1 MPKAERNKLYGQLI
15 DECAAK
21 IKAITDGSFLEELQ
35 QKAAAADAETV
46 LKDFYDYLYDNDRL
60 INNVCMVD
68 LAARGLDLKDTT
80 KRKELQKDINLA
92 ALQAPQTIDDICKGL
107 DYLIKAESF
116 LAPLDEMFHFEFQP
130 LAKLAKQQ
138 LLQAALLPTMFEHI
152 YELITGIVE
161 DYEECGRNINF
172 RKTEMDDGWEDMKFY
187 RQHLKETHAADP
199 KAVIPQ
205 LIQLITY
212 GSQRIS
218 GNEVKV

>member
-21 IKAITDGSFLEELQ
+21 IKAITDGSFLAELQ
-35 QKAAAADAETV
+35 EKALASDQKAV

-60 INNVCMVD
+60 INNICMVD
-68 LAARGLDLKDTT
+68 LENQGLDLKDTS
-80 KRKELQKDINLA
+80 KRKELQKDINMA
-92 ALQAPQTIDDICKGL
+92 ALKAPQTIDDICKGL
-107 DYLIKAESF
+107 DYLIEAESY
-116 LAPLDEMFHFEFQP
+116 LAPIDQMFGLDLKNSVQKARLE
-130 LAKLAKQQ
+130 
-138 LLQAALLPTMFEHI
+138 LLQAALMPTMFEHI

-187 RQHLKETHAADP
+187 RQHLKTTYVADP
-199 KAVIPQ
+199 YAIIPQ

-218 GNEVKV
+218 GNEVIV